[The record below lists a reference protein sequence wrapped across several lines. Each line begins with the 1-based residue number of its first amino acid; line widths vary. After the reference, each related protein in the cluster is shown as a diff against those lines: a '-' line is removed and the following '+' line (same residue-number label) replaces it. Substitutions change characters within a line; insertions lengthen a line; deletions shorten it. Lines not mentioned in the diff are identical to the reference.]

1 MLHRLS
7 SSRAFLG
14 FCAFALLLGTWL
26 RDSAAVSAAVRE
38 GLSLCARVLIPSLF
52 PFFVLSNLFVRRGYH
67 QFVSAALRPVMG
79 PLFGLPAG
87 AAGALALGAV
97 GGYPIGAATAFD
109 LYGRGKLT
117 GRETARLLCF
127 CNNAGPGFVFGV
139 VGLGLFQSAAVGL
152 RLYAAHLAAALFVG
166 AGARILSGASAPPA
180 PPFSPEETEE
190 PFPASFTASVHAAA
204 ASMLNV
210 CAFLVF
216 FSVLLAFLRQ
226 TPVWALPTRLP
237 GVGADA
243 ARAVLDGFLELSHG
257 IAALRALPT
266 EAAMPAA
273 AFLLGWGGLCVHC
286 QVLSISA
293 GRDVNMGPYYRGKL
307 VQGFLSA
314 ILVQF
319 SLLGLALCAAGLG
332 LLAAVEKFQKT
343 YGKKDARGV

>member
-14 FCAFALLLGTWL
+14 FCGFTLLLGTWL

-38 GLSLCARVLIPSLF
+38 GLSLCARVMIPSLF
-52 PFFVLSNLFVRRGYH
+52 PFFVLSSLFVRRGYH

-79 PLFGLPAG
+79 PLFGLPAD

-117 GRETARLLCF
+117 GRETARLLAF

-152 RLYAAHLAAALFVG
+152 RLYAAHLAGALLVG
-166 AGARILSGASAPPA
+166 IGARVLSGASAPPA
-180 PPFSPEETEE
+180 PPFFPEETEE
-190 PFPASFTASVHAAA
+190 PFPSSFVASVRAAA
-204 ASMLNV
+204 SSMLNV

-226 TPVWALPTRLP
+226 TPVWELPARLP
-237 GVGADA
+237 GADA

-257 IAALRALPT
+257 IKALGGLPAKTAMTAAS
-266 EAAMPAA
+266 
-273 AFLLGWGGLCVHC
+273 FLLGWGGLCVHC

-293 GRDVNMGPYYRGKL
+293 GRDVDMGPYYRGKL
-307 VQGFLSA
+307 AQGLLSA
-314 ILVQF
+314 LLIQF
-319 SLLGLALCAAGLG
+319 PLPGLALCAAGLG
-332 LLAAVEKFQKT
+332 IFVLVTRKT
-343 YGKKDARGV
+343 HPLSHTS